1 MGRPGAATI
10 SSFHGLAN
18 RSGLAPSNM
27 PDYPSPRSDMSGL
40 SRSPSLSLYPTADT
54 STTTVPY
61 TTVPSSRR
69 SSTYGSP
76 QSVKSEEPSRN
87 DKGLIYCTHKE
98 CLSDPPI
105 FTRKCEWTKH
115 NDKHNRPYV
124 CEERGCEKILGFT
137 YSGGLLRHQR
147 EVHKQHGGPKA
158 RCVCPHKDCKR
169 STGTG
174 FSRRENLVEHL
185 RRVHRGVEEV
195 GGDQVAT
202 PTPTAGQG
210 RKRRREP
217 SDEGAEEEVHQP
229 PETGKRRKLIKGADE
244 SNAKDPPADTT
255 DDVGEPEDLRVQ
267 IKSLQHELQQKD
279 ERLRKLEETVA
290 RLAGSQPSDSS
301 IRARDLEPV
310 S

>member
-1 MGRPGAATI
+1 MIPG
-10 SSFHGLAN
+10 HGLAN
-18 RSGLAPSNM
+18 RSGLVPSNM
-27 PDYPSPRSDMSGL
+27 PDYPSPRSEMSGQ
-40 SRSPSLSLYPTADT
+40 SRSPSLSLYPAADA

-61 TTVPSSRR
+61 TTIPASRR
-69 SSTYGSP
+69 SSSYGSP

-87 DKGLIYCTHKE
+87 DKGLIYCTHKD
-98 CLSDPPI
+98 CSSDPLT

-115 NDKHNRPYV
+115 MDKHNRPYV

-185 RRVHRGVEEV
+185 RRVHRGVEEE
-195 GGDQVAT
+195 GGDRVAT
-202 PTPTAGQG
+202 PTPAGGQR

-217 SDEGAEEEVHQP
+217 SDEGAQEEVHQS
-229 PETGKRRKLIKGADE
+229 PETGKRRKPIGGAGA
-244 SNAKDPPADTT
+244 SNAEDPTADTI
-255 DDVGEPEDLRVQ
+255 DDVVESGDLRAQ
-267 IKSLQHELQQKD
+267 IKSLQLELQQKD

-290 RLAGSQPSDSS
+290 RLAESTPKD
-301 IRARDLEPV
+301 
-310 S
+310 